1 MAVLDC
7 HGKARHRSGP
17 NQLLR
22 NSAHGTGVSV
32 NREGSPKLTV
42 DSLIGMRVRF
52 GLVGSGAQ
60 LIFRR
65 GVILGVVLAPERAHL
80 HVLLPDP

>member
-1 MAVLDC
+1 MIAGCCWIIVS
-7 HGKARHRSGP
+7 SGERP
-17 NQLLR
+17 
-22 NSAHGTGVSV
+22 H
-32 NREGSPKLTV
+32 
-42 DSLIGMRVRF
+42 IGMRVTF

>member
-1 MAVLDC
+1 MGPRERRSVDNVTRRCA
-7 HGKARHRSGP
+7 ARASSSQSRP
-17 NQLLR
+17 
-22 NSAHGTGVSV
+22 TG
-32 NREGSPKLTV
+32 R
-42 DSLIGMRVRF
+42 SLIGMRVTF

>member
-1 MAVLDC
+1 
-7 HGKARHRSGP
+7 
-17 NQLLR
+17 
-22 NSAHGTGVSV
+22 
-32 NREGSPKLTV
+32 
-42 DSLIGMRVRF
+42 MRVTF